1 VAFASP
7 RVPLIIP
14 VLNRLGGVALGLL
27 SKDTGAL
34 SYTGEGRGFI
44 GTLSLPEPLLKEII
58 SAGSPPDVTKNHFF
72 LPTLRL
78 KKSSGAHEL
87 LSNLVEGFV
96 EATRGASRPS
106 GIDKLRLHWELIILA
121 LSQATLRR
129 QWVLVAR
136 APKAYSQD
144 PLLNNSVFTHTY
156 VNRVLNHLE
165 SEGLIE
171 VLEGKR
177 YKKQPLRTRVFPAP
191 KLQHLLLAIAL
202 EAEEPIEPPYVTIN
216 KPEEGYKGVIKS
228 LSGDHPD
235 IAGMTEINEFLKGHQ
250 WACKGPVRL
259 IYKHNPFSSGRLITP
274 FQSLPDRR
282 MRVRINTLIDR
293 KSICEVDFNA
303 NHLRLNLAVFVGEDA
318 GETPYEDIGELAGIE
333 DREVVK
339 AFITK
344 AMGASNEKEAL
355 NSSHREGI
363 NRKTFDALTAAS
375 LRRYPKV
382 RLFDGFGIN
391 A

>member
-1 VAFASP
+1 MVA
-7 RVPLIIP
+7 
-14 VLNRLGGVALGLL
+14 
-27 SKDTGAL
+27 D
-34 SYTGEGRGFI
+34 
-44 GTLSLPEPLLKEII
+44 
-58 SAGSPPDVTKNHFF
+58 
-72 LPTLRL
+72 
-78 KKSSGAHEL
+78 
-87 LSNLVEGFV
+87 
-96 EATRGASRPS
+96 AT
-106 GIDKLRLHWELIILA
+106 
-121 LSQATLRR
+121 Q
-129 QWVLVAR
+129 
-136 APKAYSQD
+136 
-144 PLLNNSVFTHTY
+144 LNNSVFTHTY

-250 WACKGPVRL
+250 WACKGPVRI

-282 MRVRINTLIDR
+282 MRVRINTLIDG

-333 DREVVK
+333 DRELVK

-344 AMGASNEKEAL
+344 AMGASNAMVSKSRKQFMV
-355 NSSHREGI
+355 SSI
-363 NRKTFDALTAAS
+363 LPKKLPKLTTLS
-375 LRRYPKV
+375 
-382 RLFDGFGIN
+382 FFFTQHSFWEN
-391 A
+391 